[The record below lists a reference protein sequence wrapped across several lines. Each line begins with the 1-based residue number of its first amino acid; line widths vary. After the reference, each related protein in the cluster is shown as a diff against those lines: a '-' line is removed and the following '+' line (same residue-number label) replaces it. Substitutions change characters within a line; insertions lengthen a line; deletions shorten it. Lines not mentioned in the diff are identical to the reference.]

1 MPGVVAQQ
9 FDDFIVV
16 KSAGSAGAFA
26 LTGPGLDQM
35 GIPFGTLEEAI
46 ERGRTIAHN
55 SRVSLWDATK
65 NTPAVL
71 VAAYRR

>member
-1 MPGVVAQQ
+1 MVAQQ
-9 FDDFIVV
+9 FDDFVVV
-16 KSAGSAGAFA
+16 KSARAGAFA
-26 LTGPGLDQM
+26 LTGPGLEPT

-46 ERGRTIAHN
+46 ERGRAIAHN
-55 SRVSLWDATK
+55 SRASLWDATT